1 MKILMSC
8 LSRSWGGME
17 MFVLTLT
24 EQLINRKFECSLVC
38 YPDSKI
44 HQEAKKFDL
53 SIMALK
59 ANSYF
64 HPVQIL
70 NLTSFLNQNEFDIIH
85 THYSKDLWTLV
96 PALNFSKSET
106 PLILTKQLGSSI
118 VKKDFLHRKLYNRVN
133 MTTAI
138 STIIRNNLLETCPVD
153 ENKVTIIFNA
163 VDTNKFDPKKID
175 SKKARDEFDIKDN
188 EIVIGMSARFTE
200 GKGHEELLLA
210 AKDLVQ
216 EYDNLKFFLVGE
228 PSRGENTYGKK
239 IRDMVDELKL
249 SEKVIFTGFRTDMP
263 EMYSAMDIFAFPS
276 HSEAFGIALTE
287 AMSMERACVASNA
300 NGILDI
306 IEDNKN
312 GLMFENKN
320 YLSLKEKLE
329 QLINSKSE
337 RERLGKEARKTVI
350 QKFEIQKITDDFAK
364 LYNKLKNNQ

>member
-24 EQLINRKFECSLVC
+24 EQLISRNFECSLIC

-44 HQEAKKFDL
+44 HQETKKLNITIVD
-53 SIMALK
+53 LK
-59 ANSYF
+59 ASSYF

-70 NLTSFLNQNEFDIIH
+70 KLTSFLNQNEFDIIH

-96 PALNFSKSET
+96 PALNLSKSKL
-106 PLILTKQLGSSI
+106 PLILTKQLGSFI
-118 VKKDFLHRKLYNRVN
+118 VKKDFLHKKLYNRVN

-138 STIIRNNLLETCPVD
+138 STIIKNNLLETCPIDVD
-153 ENKVTIIFNA
+153 KVTIIFNA

-175 SKKARDEFDIKDN
+175 SKKVRDEFEIKDN
-188 EIVIGMSARFTE
+188 ETVIGMSARFTE

-210 AKDLVQ
+210 TKDLVQ
-216 EYDNLKFFLVGE
+216 EYDNLKLFLVGE